1 MQTIKITGAAWGEKL
16 VAYMIRWYSDRG
28 YNVEATHGYNDKL
41 GATWT
46 IEISQGGEEIK

>member
-28 YNVEATHGYNDKL
+28 YNVEANRTCNDIL
-41 GATWT
+41 GTTWT
-46 IEISQGGEEIK
+46 IEITQGGEEIK